1 MKIDRFLCSLSGDE
15 YRIIT
20 NCGEK
25 QIKHRF
31 VTIGFFVA
39 LIFLLC
45 FISSY
50 FTFTKL
56 IKNDFVGVFIGL
68 FFSMMIT
75 NIYLLLLYTLS
86 KTTLVSNA
94 NRIAK
99 YFSLGIRFVFIGF
112 ISLLISKP
120 IETMIFSKSLKN
132 DIIQFKKE
140 QVAKYSESTQK
151 YFDLETKNIKLIIE
165 RQKTSFAS
173 IDNLNRYEKLLDKKN
188 QQKED
193 LIISMKKL
201 VYSSNYFTYSI
212 IVLNTRYP
220 QCWLFTS
227 VILFIFL
234 FPAYLKHSLD
244 EQSIYYNIRK
254 EIESNLVIDEYTN
267 FKKQYAQ
274 IHLDKF
280 KMNLNV
286 SELFIDPPFNTIRKV
301 DQRKFLNEDD
311 LISDL
316 YNV

>member
-15 YRIIT
+15 YKIIT

-25 QIKHRF
+25 QVKHRF

-39 LIFLLC
+39 LIFILC

-56 IKNDFVGVFIGL
+56 IKNNFVGVFIGL

-75 NIYLLLLYTLS
+75 NIYLLFLYTLS
-86 KTTLVSNA
+86 KITLVNNA
-94 NRIAK
+94 DRIAK

-112 ISLLISKP
+112 ISLLVSKP
-120 IETMIFSKSLKN
+120 IETIIFSKSLEH
-132 DIIQFKKE
+132 DIFKYKKE
-140 QVAKYSESTQK
+140 QVEKYSESTQR
-151 YFDLETKNIKLIIE
+151 YFDLETRNIKLIIE
-165 RQKTSFAS
+165 KQSRSFAS
-173 IDNLNRYEKLLDKKN
+173 IDNINKYKKMLDKKN

-193 LIISMKKL
+193 LIISMKNL

-212 IVLNTRYP
+212 TVLNTRYP

-234 FPAYLKHSLD
+234 FPAYLKNRLD

-254 EIESNLVIDEYTN
+254 KIEAQLVIDEYNN

-280 KMNLNV
+280 KMDLNV

-316 YNV
+316 YNA